1 MRYTEQQ
8 AREKIVETGLDLL
21 RSGLTI
27 RTWGNISARIDDD
40 TILITP
46 SGRGYD
52 VLTPE
57 DITLLHLNDM
67 SWEGKYKPSSEKK
80 VHAEIYRQR
89 TDVDYIIHTHQYMAS
104 AVSIAGR
111 DLVLWE
117 EEHVKELG
125 NTVPCAG
132 YGMSSTKMLEKAV
145 AECLKEN
152 LASNNMLMR
161 AHGALIFGEDKEQTM
176 RRVLMLEQIMK
187 DLYDKKDPE
196 GICREKYGDAE
207 APEDLGSSIR
217 TSRGILI
224 HKKTGEYLIKED
236 ERTQSVT
243 DRTHWNVY
251 HMSHEAG
258 CVRHIT
264 HPAVITYSLMGKEM
278 PAVLDDVAQITGYS
292 VPWIDGMDNPNVS
305 RLLLKHHMVLM
316 GGNGALVMGPDEEEA
331 EARAQI
337 LIKGAYT
344 ALYQNAIGGDFR
356 VSYLDASLQKTF
368 YERKYSKLKE

>member
-8 AREKIVETGLDLL
+8 AREKIVETGLDLVKA
-21 RSGLTI
+21 GLTI

-57 DITLLHLNDM
+57 DITILHLNDM
-67 SWEGKYKPSSEKK
+67 SWEGPYKPSSEKK
-80 VHAEIYRQR
+80 VHAEVYRQR
-89 TDVDYIIHTHQYMAS
+89 PDVDFIIHTHQYMAS

-117 EEHVKELG
+117 EGHVKELG

-132 YGMSSTKMLEKAV
+132 YGMSSTKMLERAV
-145 AECLKEN
+145 ADCLKDN
-152 LASNNMLMR
+152 LTSNSMLMR
-161 AHGALIFGEDKEQTM
+161 AHGALIFGEDKEQTFA
-176 RRVLMLEQIMK
+176 RAQMLEEIMK
-187 DLYDKKDPE
+187 GIYDKKDPE
-196 GICREKYGDAE
+196 GKIRSEFGE
-207 APEDLGSSIR
+207 SRPVDLGSSIR
-217 TSRGILI
+217 TDRGILI
-224 HKKTGEYLIKED
+224 HKKTGEYLIREQ
-236 ERTQSVT
+236 ERTDSVS
-243 DRTHWNVY
+243 DRTHWNAY
-251 HMSHEAG
+251 HMAHSTG

-264 HPAVITYSLMGKEM
+264 HPAVLAYSMMGKEM
-278 PAVLDDVAQITGYS
+278 PAVLDDVAQIAGYS
-292 VPWIDGMDNPNVS
+292 VPWVNGPDNPNTS
-305 RLLLKHHMVLM
+305 RLLLKHNMVLLAR
-316 GGNGALVMGPDEEEA
+316 NGALVAGPTEEEA

-344 ALYQNAIGGDFR
+344 ALYQYAIDGDFR